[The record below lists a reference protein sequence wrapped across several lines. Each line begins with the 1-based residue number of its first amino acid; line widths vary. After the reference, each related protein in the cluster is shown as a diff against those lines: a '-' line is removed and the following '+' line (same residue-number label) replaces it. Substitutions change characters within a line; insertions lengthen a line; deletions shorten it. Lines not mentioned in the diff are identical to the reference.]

1 MMENIPW
8 TEKYRPSNFDEI
20 VYQANIKK
28 LLINSY
34 ENKNLPHL
42 LFHGPPGTGK
52 TSSIITICKLFYGEN
67 YHKYVLEL
75 NASDDR
81 GITVIRG
88 KIKDFSR
95 LSLKNNNGPPF
106 KIIILDEADFL
117 TADAQAALRRCIEC
131 YSNITRYCIICNY
144 INKIIS
150 PIQSRCA
157 ILYFKPIPIS
167 YIQEKLELIIEKEKM
182 KIKENTLKNILSNSD
197 GDLRKAINSLQLYNV
212 INNEE
217 TLEYLNTSEL
227 NSTKLF
233 TDFLSNLKKYNLKT
247 IAKNI
252 QNQLNL
258 GYSGKFIISIIIN
271 YYLNVKKITNLKKY
285 DIMNMV
291 SDIECRL
298 INGSN
303 EYLQILSL
311 IKNIN
316 NCINDI
322 KI

>member
-1 MMENIPW
+1 MIENIPW

-20 VYQANIKK
+20 VYQSNIKK
-28 LLINSY
+28 LLMNSY
-34 ENKNLPHL
+34 KNKNLPHL

-52 TSSIITICKLFYGEN
+52 TSSIITICKLFYGID
-67 YHKYVLEL
+67 YRKYVLEL

-95 LSLKNNNGPPF
+95 LSLKNDDGPPF

-167 YIQEKLELIIEKEKM
+167 NIQEKLELIIEKEKM
-182 KIKENTLKNILSNSD
+182 KITENTFKQILSNSN

-212 INNEE
+212 IKDED
-217 TLEYLNTSEL
+217 TLEKLDTSEFS
-227 NSTKLF
+227 NTKLF
-233 TDFLSNLKKYNLKT
+233 TDFLANLKKYNLKT

-252 QNQLNL
+252 QTQLSY

-271 YYLNVKKITNLKKY
+271 YYLNSKKITNLKKY
-285 DIMNMV
+285 CIMNMV

-303 EYLQILSL
+303 EYLQIFSL

-316 NCINDI
+316 NCINEMI
-322 KI
+322 